1 MTSDKEIE
9 LQRLLDEVGLETIAD
24 AVELFQVKNDE
35 KIRVIAE
42 GKSKRVLAQIEE
54 EILLLTPAI
63 DLWHII
69 SSDIIGRGTID
80 DRLST
85 LRESSS
91 KLKDLMVEEEFVNK
105 DDEVDIQAVF
115 DQLLKA
121 ETEMT
126 HLKPG
131 AIIYNNR
138 KKTVELCNSIIQ
150 SLTEFADSSRTLA
163 RELITHTSDSCGE
176 TSLSKIRLKRDA
188 NERKIARKK
197 EIDSSLVSENDI
209 LNSLLDKW
217 EIFDS
222 ITDCFPGLLEYF
234 PEVSNSTPMIDLSPQ
249 DQVSLPAPCIDSDPS
264 PPVRIML
271 QSVSLC
277 FLTCT
282 LNISSEAPF
291 I

>member
-1 MTSDKEIE
+1 ME
-9 LQRLLDEVGLETIAD
+9 LQRMLDDVGLETIAD

-35 KIRVIAE
+35 KIQAIAE

-63 DLWHII
+63 ELWHII
-69 SSDIIGRGTID
+69 NSDIGHGTID

-85 LRESSS
+85 LHESSS

-138 KKTVELCNSIIQ
+138 KKTVTLCNSIIQ
-150 SLTEFADSSRTLA
+150 SLTEIADSSRTLA
-163 RELITHTSDSCGE
+163 RELLTHTSDSCGE

-197 EIDSSLVSENDI
+197 EIDSSLELENDI
-209 LNSLLDKW
+209 LNSVLGKW

-222 ITDCFPGLLEYF
+222 ITDCFPGLLEHF
-234 PEVSNSTPMIDLSPQ
+234 PEVSDPTPKIDIGT
-249 DQVSLPAPCIDSDPS
+249 DDHQVSLPVPNSIDSDPS
-264 PPVRIML
+264 PPVRAML
-271 QSVSLC
+271 KHVC
-277 FLTCT
+277 ITFLSN
-282 LNISSEAPF
+282 LYHF
-291 I
+291 L

>member
-1 MTSDKEIE
+1 MISDKEIE
-9 LQRLLDEVGLETIAD
+9 LQRMLDDVGLETIAD

-35 KIRVIAE
+35 KIQAIAE

-63 DLWHII
+63 ELWHII
-69 SSDIIGRGTID
+69 SSDIGHGTID

-85 LRESSS
+85 LHESSS

-138 KKTVELCNSIIQ
+138 KKTVTLCNSIIQ
-150 SLTEFADSSRTLA
+150 SLTELADSSRTLA
-163 RELITHTSDSCGE
+163 RELLTHTSDSCGE
-176 TSLSKIRLKRDA
+176 TILSKIRLKRDA

-197 EIDSSLVSENDI
+197 EIDSSLELENDI
-209 LNSLLDKW
+209 LNSVLSKW

-222 ITDCFPGLLEYF
+222 IIDCFPGLLEHF
-234 PEVSNSTPMIDLSPQ
+234 PEVSDPTPKIDIGTDDHL
-249 DQVSLPAPCIDSDPS
+249 VSLPVPNSIDSDPS
-264 PPVRIML
+264 PLVRAML
-271 QSVSLC
+271 KHVC
-277 FLTCT
+277 ITFLSN
-282 LNISSEAPF
+282 LYHF
-291 I
+291 L

>member
-1 MTSDKEIE
+1 MTSDKAIE
-9 LQRLLDEVGLETIAD
+9 LQRLLDNVGLETIAD
-24 AVELFQVKNDE
+24 AVELFQLKNDE
-35 KIRVIAE
+35 KIRAIDE

-69 SSDIIGRGTID
+69 SSDIGRDTID
-80 DRLST
+80 DHIST

-138 KKTVELCNSIIQ
+138 KKTVALCNSIIQ
-150 SLTEFADSSRTLA
+150 SLTELADSSRTLA

-197 EIDSSLVSENDI
+197 EIDSSLVSENEI
-209 LNSLLDKW
+209 LNSVLGKW

-222 ITDCFPGLLEYF
+222 IRDCFPGLLEYF
-234 PEVSNSTPMIDLSPQ
+234 PEVSDSTPKIDLGPRPH

-264 PPVRIML
+264 PPVRVML
-271 QSVSLC
+271 
-277 FLTCT
+277 
-282 LNISSEAPF
+282 
-291 I
+291 

>member
-9 LQRLLDEVGLETIAD
+9 LQRLLDDVGLETIAD

-35 KIRVIAE
+35 KIRAIAE
-42 GKSKRVLAQIEE
+42 GKSKRILAQIEE

-69 SSDIIGRGTID
+69 SSDIGRDTID
-80 DRLST
+80 DRLSA

-91 KLKDLMVEEEFVNK
+91 KLKDLMLEEEFVNK

-115 DQLLKA
+115 DHLLKA

-150 SLTEFADSSRTLA
+150 SLTELADSSRTLA
-163 RELITHTSDSCGE
+163 QELTTHTSDSCGE

-209 LNSLLDKW
+209 LNSLLGKW

-234 PEVSNSTPMIDLSPQ
+234 PEVSDPTPKIDLGLH
-249 DQVSLPAPCIDSDPS
+249 DQVSLPAPCTDSDPS
-264 PPVRIML
+264 PPVSVML
-271 QSVSLC
+271 QSVSL
-277 FLTCT
+277 
-282 LNISSEAPF
+282 
-291 I
+291 